1 MNTYGPDY
9 QKQVIANAK
18 AFALALHDRGLDVEG
33 DPGINYTETHQIV
46 LRVGYARGIET
57 AELLEKNNIIVN
69 YQGLYDDEGFT
80 SSSGLRMG
88 VQEMTRFGMKERD
101 FGELAEYIAA
111 VIIGKKDVSRAVAK
125 FREKF
130 ITMQY
135 CLPEEQTGP
144 LVDELINCIIKL

>member
-1 MNTYGPDY
+1 MYEPD
-9 QKQVIANAK
+9 
-18 AFALALHDRGLDVEG
+18 FRDRLYIRLG
-33 DPGINYTETHQIV
+33 
-46 LRVGYARGIET
+46 
-57 AELLEKNNIIVN
+57 KN
-69 YQGLYDDEGFT
+69 
-80 SSSGLRMG
+80 
-88 VQEMTRFGMKERD
+88 KRD
-101 FGELAEYIAA
+101 RRLAEYIAA